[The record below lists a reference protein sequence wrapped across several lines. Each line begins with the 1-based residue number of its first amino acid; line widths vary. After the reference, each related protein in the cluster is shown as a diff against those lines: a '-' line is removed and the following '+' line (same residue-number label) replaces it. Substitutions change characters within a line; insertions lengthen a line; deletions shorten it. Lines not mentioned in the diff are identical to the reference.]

1 MKKDEII
8 QLLKEQLDI
17 AMKENKE
24 LLQRVDSLLE
34 SISSLKEDLLRKD
47 ESLNK
52 QKCINKEPTKTISKK
67 SEKRAPKSH
76 SYEGCKALDEEKDKK
91 RKTRKNSGT
100 QQQA

>member
-47 ESLNK
+47 KSLNK
-52 QKCINKEPTKTISKK
+52 QKRINKE
-67 SEKRAPKSH
+67 
-76 SYEGCKALDEEKDKK
+76 D
-91 RKTRKNSGT
+91 
-100 QQQA
+100 

>member
-1 MKKDEII
+1 MKRDEII

-52 QKCINKEPTKTISKK
+52 QKRINKE
-67 SEKRAPKSH
+67 
-76 SYEGCKALDEEKDKK
+76 D
-91 RKTRKNSGT
+91 
-100 QQQA
+100 

>member
-52 QKCINKEPTKTISKK
+52 QKRINKE
-67 SEKRAPKSH
+67 
-76 SYEGCKALDEEKDKK
+76 D
-91 RKTRKNSGT
+91 
-100 QQQA
+100 

>member
-1 MKKDEII
+1 MKRDEII
-8 QLLKEQLDI
+8 QLLKEQLDR

-52 QKCINKEPTKTISKK
+52 QKRINKE
-67 SEKRAPKSH
+67 
-76 SYEGCKALDEEKDKK
+76 D
-91 RKTRKNSGT
+91 
-100 QQQA
+100 